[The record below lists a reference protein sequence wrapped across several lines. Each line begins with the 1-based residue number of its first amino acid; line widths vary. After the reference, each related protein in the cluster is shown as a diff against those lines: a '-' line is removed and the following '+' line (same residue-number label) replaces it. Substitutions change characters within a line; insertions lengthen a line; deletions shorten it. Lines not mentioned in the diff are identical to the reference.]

1 MASSTKLSSKSLQS
15 PNDGKLSNCWTIAC
29 ETVANFPAEK
39 ALDQLLT
46 RWLITAQPIDNNA
59 KYFLKNRS
67 SDETLIS
74 CPNSNHSDQKSYSMV
89 SDTNGP
95 HLGYICLKDNQVT
108 DKPIFFSLSDAV
120 YWNSWL

>member
-1 MASSTKLSSKSLQS
+1 MANCRIAERSLV
-15 PNDGKLSNCWTIAC
+15 K
-29 ETVANFPAEK
+29 TVANFPAEK

-46 RWLITAQPIDNNA
+46 GRQLTAEPIDNKA
-59 KYFLKNRS
+59 KYFLRNRCNN
-67 SDETLIS
+67 ETLIS
-74 CPNSNHSDQKSYSMV
+74 CSNSNHSDQKSYSMV

-120 YWNSWL
+120 Y